1 MSPFNQPG
9 VTSTREEPKNHLS
22 SGAGVGRSHHP
33 VGGDARGEPG
43 VERVAGETG
52 LRPADEQVRVVEV
65 QARVSTRS
73 RRPRHHPG
81 ALIAEHVAPMTSRPL
96 LP

>member
-1 MSPFNQPG
+1 M
-9 VTSTREEPKNHLS
+9 
-22 SGAGVGRSHHP
+22 
-33 VGGDARGEPG
+33 
-43 VERVAGETG
+43 ERVAGETG